1 MTDEPHRMLP
11 LCSVCGQRVPLSG
24 VLHDGKAWQCLWH
37 TAVPS
42 APVNLV
48 VNGVLMPAPEPEKPR
63 RDFYGE
69 VRIVQMDPAPT
80 GLDWSDAQ

>member
-11 LCSVCGQRVPLSG
+11 LCAVCNERVPLSG
-24 VLHDGKAWQCLWH
+24 ALHDGKAWQCLWH

-48 VNGVLMPAPEPEKPR
+48 VNGVMMPAPEPSEPTRSQKLAAAGFLR
-63 RDFYGE
+63 RPSPYSLPSDGE
-69 VRIVQMDPAPT
+69 
-80 GLDWSDAQ
+80 